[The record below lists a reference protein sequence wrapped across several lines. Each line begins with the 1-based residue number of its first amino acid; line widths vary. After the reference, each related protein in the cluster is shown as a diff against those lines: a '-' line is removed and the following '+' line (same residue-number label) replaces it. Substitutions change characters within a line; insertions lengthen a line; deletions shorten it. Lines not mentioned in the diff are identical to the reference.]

1 MPPNVLI
8 IQADQFR
15 ADCLG
20 AAGHP
25 DVRTPA
31 LDRLAAD
38 GVRYR
43 NAYSTFPVCTPSRY
57 SLLSGLQVRQHG
69 GWTNR
74 CTLAPGIDTFPRAL
88 RRAGYRT
95 AAVGKMHFTPTY
107 LDVGYDR
114 LELAEQDGPG
124 RYDDDYH
131 RELTAAGLAPV
142 TDLVDQEREFRSSA
156 PGSYWETYGS
166 GTSDLPDAWH
176 STTWIGERARR
187 SVAAWSAD
195 ASELLHVSFVKPHHP
210 FDPPAGWADAYDP
223 AALTLLPGWT
233 EEIPAADERYRRRYF
248 DYGPLTEPILRRV
261 MAHYYATI
269 THLDHQVG
277 LLLDELRARGLYDG
291 TLIIFTADHGEYL
304 GFHHLLLKDGPMYDP
319 VIKVPLLIKFPGG
332 RRSGEV
338 SDRLVSMI
346 DLAPTVLAAC
356 QTEPEKAWPGRDL
369 GDPDPGHDYVFAE
382 DRRQESAIM
391 IRSERYKL
399 LWSDA
404 AGETL
409 FDLAADPYEL
419 TDLAGDP
426 AHADALAELRA
437 ARARWALH
445 EATPPTY
452 LDLEAPARIKITDD
466 RDGRRDLFAGAVA
479 RALADP
485 GPA

>member
-38 GVRYR
+38 GVRFR

-107 LDVGYDR
+107 LDVGYDK

-131 RELTAAGLAPV
+131 RELAAAGLAPV
-142 TDLVDQEREFRSSA
+142 TDLVDQEWEFRDQA

-166 GTSDLPDAWH
+166 GTSDLPEAWH

-187 SVAAWSAD
+187 AVAGWSAKTG
-195 ASELLHVSFVKPHHP
+195 ELLHVSFVKPHHP
-210 FDPPAGWADAYDP
+210 FDPPAGWAEAYDP
-223 AALTLLPGWT
+223 DALTLLPGWT
-233 EEIPAADERYRRRYF
+233 AGIPAADERYRQRYF

-269 THLDHQVG
+269 TQLDHQVG
-277 LLLDELRARGLYDG
+277 LLLDELRRRGRYDD

-319 VIKVPLLIKFPGG
+319 VIKVPLVIKFPGS

-338 SDRLVSMI
+338 NDRLVSMI
-346 DLAPTVLAAC
+346 DVAPTVLTAC
-356 QTEPEKAWPGRDL
+356 RAEPENPWPGRDL
-369 GDPDPGHDYVFAE
+369 ADPAAGHRYVFAE
-382 DRRQESAIM
+382 DRRQERAIM

-404 AGETL
+404 AGKSL
-409 FDLAADPYEL
+409 FDLVADPYEFTDLAADP
-419 TDLAGDP
+419 
-426 AHADALAELRA
+426 AHAEALAELRE

-452 LDLEAPARIKITDD
+452 LDPAAPVRAELTDG
-466 RDGRRDLFAGAVA
+466 RAERRDLFATAVA
-479 RALADP
+479 RALAPDP
-485 GPA
+485 A